1 MMTLGECI
9 QGSWRRWAEGVWC
22 GQSRRICGSRIVG
35 GSSWLEDIR
44 DREAVFKEG
53 EGFGHRASSLLG
65 VKILGGR

>member
-1 MMTLGECI
+1 MHPGELAEVGR
-9 QGSWRRWAEGVWC
+9 GSLVWPEQENLWEQDC
-22 GQSRRICGSRIVG
+22 G

-44 DREAVFKEG
+44 GREAVFKEG